1 MIEFIILI
9 TWIVLMIYF
18 MRWLVWAIKEKSKY
32 EASMCLAMTLY
43 FTSIMLSIYFKQ
55 VYDNI
60 LLFVFGMTICGFGIF
75 IFISQLIIMKKLGQG
90 ENWED
95 TKILIIKGWFKYMR
109 HPMYFGLAIANIGII
124 LGISTLLT
132 LILAP
137 TSILFCLLSS
147 IWEDQE
153 NLEKFG
159 NSYEEYKKKV
169 KLWGII

>member
-1 MIEFIILI
+1 
-9 TWIVLMIYF
+9 

-124 LGISTLLT
+124 LGMPTL
-132 LILAP
+132 
-137 TSILFCLLSS
+137 
-147 IWEDQE
+147 
-153 NLEKFG
+153 
-159 NSYEEYKKKV
+159 
-169 KLWGII
+169 